1 MFSQVKPGSIA
12 PAMATAGLLLLA
24 LAFVFEITW
33 PKGYA
38 TAAIGLA
45 AVLAG
50 NLLPA
55 NGWITGDVA
64 PLMLQCGDLPGLLIF
79 ATGEV
84 GWKHRLE
91 FQPRWTAQRR
101 ANALRYHELLA
112 STPLIL
118 PTDAPGHVWHQFVV
132 RAPKRDELRARLR
145 ERDIETEVYYPKPLH
160 QQTPFARGESFP
172 HAERACREVLALP
185 VHPHL
190 TAAQLEY
197 VADAIRAFY

>member
-91 FQPRWTAQRR
+91 FQPRWTAQR
-101 ANALRYHELLA
+101 LRRMHA
-112 STPLIL
+112 VS
-118 PTDAPGHVWHQFVV
+118 
-132 RAPKRDELRARLR
+132 RDKKS
-145 ERDIETEVYYPKPLH
+145 Y
-160 QQTPFARGESFP
+160 
-172 HAERACREVLALP
+172 
-185 VHPHL
+185 
-190 TAAQLEY
+190 
-197 VADAIRAFY
+197 